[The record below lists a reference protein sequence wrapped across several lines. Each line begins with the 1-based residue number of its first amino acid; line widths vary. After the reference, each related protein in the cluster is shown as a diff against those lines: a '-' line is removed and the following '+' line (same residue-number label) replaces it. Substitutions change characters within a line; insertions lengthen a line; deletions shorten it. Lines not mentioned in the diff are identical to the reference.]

1 MTLGELNALEPA
13 AAREA
18 FLRCCGSSRW
28 AESMAAERPFAA
40 KDDLLDAADR
50 VWTSLQ
56 PGDWEEAFAAHPRLG
71 DMAALKRKFSGKEW
85 ASQEQAGAADAPEAT
100 LKALSEG
107 NAAYEK
113 RFGRVFLLC
122 ATGKSAEEML
132 ESLRARLEND
142 PGRELLAAAGEQSK
156 ITRIRLEKLL
166 S

>member
-1 MTLGELNALEPA
+1 MTLQELNALEPGA
-13 AAREA
+13 AKEA

-28 AESMAAERPFAA
+28 AEIMASERPFQS
-40 KDDLLDAADR
+40 KEDLLDASDR

-56 PGDWEEAFAAHPRLG
+56 PADWEEAFAAHPRLG
-71 DMAALKRKFSGKEW
+71 DAAALKRKFAGREW
-85 ASQEQAGAADAPEAT
+85 ASQEQAGAAGASEAT
-100 LKALSEG
+100 LKALAEG
-107 NAAYEK
+107 NAAYEA

-132 ESLRARLEND
+132 ESLRARLGND
-142 PGRELLAAAGEQSK
+142 PERERLAAAGEQGK